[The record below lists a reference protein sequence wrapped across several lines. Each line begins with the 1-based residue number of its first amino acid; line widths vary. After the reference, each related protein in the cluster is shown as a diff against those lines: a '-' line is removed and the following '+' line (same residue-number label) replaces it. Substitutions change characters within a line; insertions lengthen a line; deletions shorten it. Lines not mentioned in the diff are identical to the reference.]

1 MRSCSVMMAASF
13 VVIYHYDDIWHKLH
27 GCVQQKL
34 KVSNSDTVSRE
45 KMKRQLTIPDFISI
59 DFETATSRMDSACA
73 VGIVAVKGEEII
85 DRYYSLIQP
94 PGNMYDAQNIEVHGI
109 TPEATE
115 KERPFWKI
123 WYDDLIAFFGRCPVV
138 AHNAKFDMSVLDQCC
153 KRDRIEPD
161 NFKYIDTMNL
171 CKGIVK
177 GTKSL
182 SNCAEWFGIP
192 MGQHHNALADA
203 EACAK
208 VALAC
213 VRASGEERLIDFC
226 FRQSHVKIYNF
237 SDLQPMEVL
246 KHQENKERQKHFESV
261 SPREICPC
269 TDAFDQNHPLC
280 GKSIVFTGE
289 LSIDRRSAMQM
300 AADVGALV
308 KSGVSKKTDYL
319 VVGAQDPT
327 LVGDDGRSTKEEKAY
342 ELNESGKAN
351 ICILSEKEF
360 IDLVKACPSAGK
372 ELTQV

>member
-1 MRSCSVMMAASF
+1 MDNH
-13 VVIYHYDDIWHKLH
+13 IY
-27 GCVQQKL
+27 
-34 KVSNSDTVSRE
+34 
-45 KMKRQLTIPDFISI
+45 PDFIAI
-59 DFETATSRMDSACA
+59 DFETAATGADSACA
-73 VGIVAVKGEEII
+73 VGVAVVKDGAII

-94 PGNMYDAQNIEVHGI
+94 PANRYDSANIAVHGI
-109 TPEATE
+109 TPEDTE
-115 KERPFWKI
+115 AAPSFGQI
-123 WYDDLIAFFGRCPVV
+123 WEQGLSAFFTGVPVA
-138 AHNAKFDMSVLDQCC
+138 AHNAPFDLAVLAACC
-153 KRDRIEPD
+153 AQSGVVPRD
-161 NFKYIDTMNL
+161 FYYLDTVRMA
-171 CKGIVK
+171 KGIVE
-177 GTKSL
+177 GSRRL
-182 SNCAEWFGIP
+182 DSCARWFGIELAH
-192 MGQHHNALADA
+192 HHNALADA
-203 EACAK
+203 EACAM

-213 VRASGEERLIDFC
+213 IRTCGAVSFADYCLGLPRGGVRRFSELAATEQLPRPQTIRKFER
-226 FRQSHVKIYNF
+226 
-237 SDLQPMEVL
+237 
-246 KHQENKERQKHFESV
+246 V
-261 SPREICPC
+261 SPKDIHPC
-269 TDAFDQNHPLC
+269 AGGGDPGHPLC